1 MPKTKEKGPA
11 TTQAPENVPS
21 NNGNKGTK
29 NSVNGKAT
37 AKRNKTAWEQTE
49 DYLNEYFYFRYN
61 AVSNRVMYQKK
72 TTDEPEKEL
81 KSENLYRHLKKNGFN
96 ISQADLNAML
106 ASDFVERYDPITMY
120 FKKVSR
126 LLPISSDY
134 ISEFATYLKLRH
146 ENDGERFVYHFKK
159 WLVRAIKCA
168 LEPGQ
173 ENKQCLV
180 LQGGKHNTGK
190 TTYLRKL
197 VPKDLEPYYTE
208 DVNFNDKDGLIAIC
222 QNFLINLD
230 EMSTVGKSD
239 LNKTKSVFSKQWVKV
254 RHPYGKKDER
264 TQRRASFMGSLN
276 DQEFLTDPTGSV
288 RWLVFQLDSID
299 WSYSK
304 KVDVDKVWAHAYSL
318 YLDKTFDSRITPNDV
333 KEIEEANQRF
343 QLNSAEIEL
352 LPNYFKPGKDTDYT
366 DFLTATEILGHI
378 QAQNFSIK
386 LNPNNLGKA
395 LSKLGFEKKSRRTEN
410 NSYPV
415 WGYFVK
421 KLQ

>member
-1 MPKTKEKGPA
+1 MEKTKEKGA
-11 TTQAPENVPS
+11 SHHAPPEKVKT
-21 NNGNKGTK
+21 NNRSKDRKT
-29 NSVNGKAT
+29 SVNGEA
-37 AKRNKTAWEQTE
+37 ASERNKTAWERTE
-49 DYLNEYFYFRYN
+49 DYLKDNFSFRYN
-61 AVSNRVMYQKK
+61 SVSNRVMYQELLTK
-72 TTDEPEKEL
+72 EPEKEL
-81 KSENLYRHLKKNGFN
+81 KSENLYRRLKKNGFN

-106 ASDFVERYDPITMY
+106 ASDFVERYDPISMY
-120 FKKVSR
+120 FLKVSN
-126 LLPISSDY
+126 LLPISRDY
-134 ISEFATYLKLRH
+134 IGEFASYLKFRN
-146 ENDGERFVYHFKK
+146 EKDSERFVYHFKK

-168 LEPGQ
+168 MEPGQ

-197 VPKDLEPYYTE
+197 VPKDLEQYFTE

-276 DQEFLTDPTGSV
+276 EQEFLTDPTGSV
-288 RWLVFQLDSID
+288 RWLVFQLESID
-299 WSYSK
+299 WSYSQ

-318 YLDKTFDSRITPNDV
+318 YLDKTFDPKISPKDV
-333 KEIEEANQRF
+333 KEIEDANQRF

-352 LPNYFKPGKDTDYT
+352 LPNYFRPGSETDYT
-366 DFLTATEILGHI
+366 DFFTATHILSYI

-386 LNPNNLGKA
+386 MNANNLGKA
-395 LSKLGFEKKSRRTEN
+395 LNKLGFEKKSKRIGSNTD
-410 NSYPV
+410 PV
-415 WGYFVK
+415 WGYYVK
-421 KLQ
+421 KL